1 MQSILGH
8 LDSELVPVETGNL
21 IRFVKIVGR
30 SCFII
35 TLLIIKLDLPSVDR
49 IYM

>member
-8 LDSELVPVETGNL
+8 LDSELVPVEPGNL

-30 SCFII
+30 SCFILI
-35 TLLIIKLDLPSVDR
+35 LLIINFDLPSVDR
-49 IYM
+49 IYL